1 MSMRI
6 LLRAVHLGAH
16 YGGKEFLHD
25 IDFNVPAG
33 QIIGV
38 LGVNGAG
45 KTTLFKRILGIL
57 PGPGQVHV
65 LNRECQ
71 SGVPGPHEVGVVW
84 DNLAAHPGIHGDSLL
99 KAWCRSLRL
108 SRIRAIEL
116 LKGVGLSD
124 IGSRRVGQLS
134 LGMRQRLSL
143 AMALAPR
150 PRILV
155 MDEPT
160 NGLDPSGIRWLNSV
174 ITDFTTAGGAVLLS
188 SHQLAQVELLAHRV
202 LLIEQ
207 GKLVLDQSLRSF
219 IATLSAPRLRI
230 CCSTESVLKRKL
242 IACGAT
248 VESDNAGELLV
259 SDCERSV
266 VAKLAYQ
273 FGGIISL
280 FTEESVTL
288 EESFHDFLNNYREG
302 LE

>member
-45 KTTLFKRILGIL
+45 KTTLFKRILGVL

-71 SGVPGPHEVGVVW
+71 NGVPGPHEVGVVW

-219 IATLSAPRLRI
+219 IATLSTPRLRI

-266 VAKLAYQ
+266 VAKLAHQ

-280 FTEESVTL
+280 FTEESATL